1 MPAAMPSA
9 APRALAPRQIS
20 PPKKAGANWA
30 IAANDISPI
39 EASRALLVLSR

>member
-9 APRALAPRQIS
+9 APRPLAPRQIS
-20 PPKKAGANWA
+20 PPKKAGANCA

-39 EASRALLVLSR
+39 EASRALFVLSR